1 LNAQKLEKSSFFVFM
16 SQLLCRDE
24 THKCGDSVLKRHK
37 LGDIVA
43 IAVSHGYSIHVQTT
57 EKLFRL
63 IRNSEAKRRQGIGIY
78 FEFNP

>member
-1 LNAQKLEKSSFFVFM
+1 MNAQKLEKSSFFVFM

-24 THKCGDSVLKRHK
+24 THKCGDIVLKRHK

-43 IAVSHGYSIHVQTT
+43 IADRMA
-57 EKLFRL
+57 FRSMCKRQ

-78 FEFNP
+78 FCKETFKKNVF